1 MYGNVCRCHV
11 NGSILGSAVE
21 ITWVFQPVISI
32 YVGVYPLFDFDRERE
47 IHICICVNIFTYIDI
62 YVNINR

>member
-1 MYGNVCRCHV
+1 METCVAAMSMAVY
-11 NGSILGSAVE
+11 LGVQLRLRGYFS
-21 ITWVFQPVISI
+21 
-32 YVGVYPLFDFDRERE
+32 PLFLFTSVCTPYLILTERE